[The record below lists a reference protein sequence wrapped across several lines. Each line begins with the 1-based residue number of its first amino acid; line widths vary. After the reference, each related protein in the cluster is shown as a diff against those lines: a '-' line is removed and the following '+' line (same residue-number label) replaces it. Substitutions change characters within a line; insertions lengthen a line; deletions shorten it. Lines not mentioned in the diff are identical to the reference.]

1 MYPNINAELARRGMT
16 QGDLAVFLGVGRKT
30 VNKWLTGKS
39 SIPVEVLCQLKSH
52 GGQALT
58 TCLIDVALIRRR
70 SYENRNME
78 R

>member
-39 SIPVEVLCQLKSH
+39 SIPVEVLCQLKKSW
-52 GGQALT
+52 GT
-58 TCLIDVALIRRR
+58 SIDYLLDRC
-70 SYENRNME
+70 SPNQKEKL
-78 R
+78 